1 MTSSCWWRW
10 ARISCARLARQAV
23 GLAGISL
30 PSLAIRGNRSAC
42 PATGIGHRGHLWS
55 GTFDGCACACLAGQ
69 RSCSSRIKRWCACRR
84 GKYGAQWQLWLA
96 GSHLGGRV
104 GERAT
109 HMSAT
114 PRTPASPVRPDAP
127 TGHRYW
133 TSPVRHLGT
142 RIYPILAQCL
152 HADRQLR
159 GCLQRRK
166 ERPHTPA
173 RSTAQSPSASHPLA
187 FEGERTGGGVSEGVD
202 CRTGGIL
209 GNGKR
214 CSIGAGCA
222 ELGQTRVF
230 YRLWCNTSLPGK
242 RYGSITCIYLHI
254 LANTGGSL

>member
-1 MTSSCWWRW
+1 MDRQ
-10 ARISCARLARQAV
+10 AQARLLSRREEFGRRV
-23 GLAGISL
+23 LPISL
-30 PSLAIRGNRSAC
+30 EKWAATTAGRAGESVGSVGASAPPRTTEEGIRSAC

-55 GTFDGCACACLAGQ
+55 GAFDGCACACLAGQ

-84 GKYGAQWQLWLA
+84 GKYGAKWQLWLA
-96 GSHLGGRV
+96 GWRLGGRV

-114 PRTPASPVRPDAP
+114 PRTRASPAQPDAP

-142 RIYPILAQCL
+142 RIYPVFAQCL

-187 FEGERTGGGVSEGVD
+187 FEGERTGGGVSERVR
-202 CRTGGIL
+202 CRTGGFGTFIL
-209 GNGKR
+209 DFEI
-214 CSIGAGCA
+214 SIKVVLCR
-222 ELGQTRVF
+222 T
-230 YRLWCNTSLPGK
+230 LP
-242 RYGSITCIYLHI
+242 
-254 LANTGGSL
+254 